1 MHFTENKTPSSTYN
15 WLSKTK
21 KKKEKNRKGKIQAK
35 TKKKKKRRKKGNER
49 LITSLMRNKNILT
62 RIDVN

>member
-1 MHFTENKTPSSTYN
+1 MHITKNKTPSSTYN

-21 KKKEKNRKGKIQAK
+21 KRKKKTGKERFRQK
-35 TKKKKKRRKKGNER
+35 PKKKKKRRKKGNER